1 MALDKELNVI
11 TEDYVTRRT
20 VDIYFEENVLLY
32 LLMGKGKMASNLAGP
47 NAGETVDGG
56 KKIKQIL
63 EIDEA
68 HSGSYGNT
76 TKIPQSKK
84 EIYNAALY
92 RWAGYMSANT
102 VDLDDQIQNSGDQA
116 LVNMTY
122 GKLENIQKTIRKK
135 MGAEIYASAEDAD
148 CFLGLGDLFNT
159 DKSVAYGNL
168 KEDDLPKWAANVIDA
183 SKTMSFS
190 FMQEMHRTAKVG
202 NNKEG
207 KPGVYVTTD
216 ELKDAFENSLQQ
228 QARYA
233 DTKLANAGFDNILFK
248 GVPLVADDNQS
259 DGYVDGLNLEYL
271 KIKTHEKY
279 QFTKP
284 VWEYSKDQP
293 DTLTANVRWI
303 GQLVCSHRRAQVRAT
318 DVSAS

>member
-1 MALDKELNVI
+1 MALDDELNVI
-11 TEDYVTRRT
+11 TEDYILKRT

-32 LLMGKGKMASNLAGP
+32 LLMGKGKMASNLSGPSAGD
-47 NAGETVDGG
+47 TVDGG

-76 TKIPQSKK
+76 TMIPQSKK
-84 EIYNAALY
+84 EIFNAALF
-92 RWAGYMSANT
+92 RWGGYMSANT
-102 VDLDDQIQNSGDQA
+102 VDLDDQVQNAGDAQ
-116 LVNMTY
+116 LVNIAY
-122 GKLENIQKTIRKK
+122 GKLENMQKTIRKK
-135 MGAEIYASAEDAD
+135 MGADIYASAAD
-148 CFLGLGDLFNT
+148 SNCFLGLGDLFNT
-159 DKSVAYGNL
+159 AGATAYGDL
-168 KEDDLPKWAANVIDA
+168 KENDLAKWAANVISGA
-183 SKTMSFS
+183 KTMSFS
-190 FMQEMHRTAKVG
+190 FLQEMHRTAKVA
-202 NNKEG
+202 NNREG
-207 KPGVYVTTD
+207 KPSVYVTTD
-216 ELKDAFENSLQQ
+216 TLKDAFENSLQI

-259 DGYVDGLNLEYL
+259 SGYVDGLNLEYL

-293 DTLTANVRWI
+293 DTLTANIRWI
-303 GQLVCSHRRAQVRAT
+303 GQLVCSHRAAHVRANS
-318 DVSAS
+318 VSAS

>member
-11 TEDYVTRRT
+11 TEDYVLRRT

-47 NAGETVDGG
+47 SAGETVDGG

-84 EIYNAALY
+84 EIYNAALF

-102 VDLDDQIQNSGDQA
+102 VDLDDQIQNAGDQA
-116 LVNMTY
+116 LVNMTF

-135 MGAEIYASAEDAD
+135 MGADIYSSAANGDS
-148 CFLGLGDLFNT
+148 FLGLGDLFNT
-159 DKSVAYGNL
+159 TGSTPYGNL
-168 KEDDLPKWAANVIDA
+168 KEDDLAKWAANVITGA
-183 SKTMSFS
+183 KVMSFS
-190 FMQEMHRTAKVG
+190 FLQEMHRTAKVA

-207 KPGVYVTTD
+207 KPSVYVTTD
-216 ELKDAFENSLQQ
+216 TLKDAFENSLQI

-259 DGYVDGLNLEYL
+259 ANYVDGLNLEYL

-279 QFTKP
+279 PFTQP

-303 GQLVCSHRRAQVRAT
+303 GQLVCSHRAAHVRANN
-318 DVSAS
+318 VSAS